1 MWYNYSMKKADILKK
16 EPEVEFYL
24 IIQPNKKEQVVSA
37 IGYDDGGYVYLSLPI
52 KIDNFDSKEK
62 IKISKIS
69 NIVEFCGD
77 PNVKILSID
86 KEDPKT
92 TTLYFKLLDCLKTSL
107 GISEK
112 NSEKKNYPEKM

>member
-1 MWYNYSMKKADILKK
+1 MWYNCSMKKTDLLKK

-24 IIQPNKKEQVVSA
+24 IIQPNKEEQVVSA

-52 KIDNFDSKEK
+52 KINNFDSKEK

-77 PNVKILSID
+77 PNVKIFSID
-86 KEDPKT
+86 KEDPKINN
-92 TTLYFKLLDCLKTSL
+92 LYFKLLDCLKTSL
-107 GISEK
+107 EVNEK
-112 NSEKKNYPEKM
+112 DSEKKNYPEKM

>member
-1 MWYNYSMKKADILKK
+1 MKKTDLLKK

-24 IIQPNKKEQVVSA
+24 IIQPNKEEQVVSA

-52 KIDNFDSKEK
+52 KINNFDSKEK

-77 PNVKILSID
+77 PNVKIFSID
-86 KEDPKT
+86 KEDPKINN
-92 TTLYFKLLDCLKTSL
+92 LYFKLLDCLKTSL
-107 GISEK
+107 EVNEK
-112 NSEKKNYPEKM
+112 DSEKKNYPEKM